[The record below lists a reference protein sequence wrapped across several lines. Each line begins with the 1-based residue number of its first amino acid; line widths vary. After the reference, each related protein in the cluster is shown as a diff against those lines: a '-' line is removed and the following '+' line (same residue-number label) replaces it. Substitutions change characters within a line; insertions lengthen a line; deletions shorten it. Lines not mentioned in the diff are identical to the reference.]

1 MGFLKLISSRDAMA
15 IRCTS
20 CDHEIQ
26 EDDLPRLS
34 DMARVLCP
42 ECHEPLTLPEM
53 TIPLSLTQVHGRMS
67 AAEGLAP
74 EKKYALLILSGSE
87 TGRVIEIDKA
97 LVTIGRSGCDVI
109 LDDPELSRRHARI
122 RIRGAQG
129 DLEDMGS
136 TNGTFVGKERIGEK
150 VVLVNRSKF
159 RVGGVELAFVVTDRL
174 A

>member
-1 MGFLKLISSRDAMA
+1 MA
-15 IRCTS
+15 IRCNS
-20 CDHEIQ
+20 CDHEIH

-34 DMARVLCP
+34 DIARVLCP
-42 ECHEPLTLPEM
+42 QCNEPLTLPEM
-53 TIPLSLTQVHGRMS
+53 TIPLSIAQVQSPASG
-67 AAEGLAP
+67 AGGLSP
-74 EKKYALLILSGSE
+74 DKKYALLVLSGTE
-87 TGRVIEIDKA
+87 TGRVIEIEKA

-122 RIRGAQG
+122 RIRGAEG

-136 TNGTFVGKERIGEK
+136 TNGTFVGNERIHES
-150 VVLVNRSKF
+150 VVIENRSKF

>member
-1 MGFLKLISSRDAMA
+1 MA

-20 CDHEIQ
+20 CGHEIH
-26 EDDLPRLS
+26 EEDLPRLS
-34 DMARVLCP
+34 DVARVLCP
-42 ECHEPLTLPEM
+42 ECHEPLTMPEM
-53 TIPLSLTQVHGRMS
+53 TLPLSMSQVHGRIS
-67 AAEGLAP
+67 PVEGLDP
-74 EKKYALLILSGSE
+74 EKQYALLVLSGSE

-122 RIRGAQG
+122 RVRGAEG
-129 DLEDMGS
+129 VLEDMGS
-136 TNGTFVGKERIGEK
+136 TNGTFVGKERIEES
-150 VVLVNRSKF
+150 VVIENRSRF

>member
-1 MGFLKLISSRDAMA
+1 MS

-122 RIRGAQG
+122 RIRGAEG

>member
-1 MGFLKLISSRDAMA
+1 MA
-15 IRCTS
+15 IRCTH

-34 DMARVLCP
+34 DFARVLCP

-53 TIPLSLTQVHGRMS
+53 TIPLSLTQVKSRMS
-67 AAEGLAP
+67 EVEGLDP
-74 EKKYALLILSGSE
+74 EKKYALLVLSGTE
-87 TGRVIEIDKA
+87 MGRAIEIDKA

-122 RIRGAQG
+122 RIRGSEG

-136 TNGTFVGKERIGEK
+136 TNGTFVGDDRIQK
-150 VVLVNRSKF
+150 SVLIENRSKF
-159 RVGGVELAFVVTDRL
+159 RVGEVELAFVVTDRP

>member
-1 MGFLKLISSRDAMA
+1 MA

-20 CDHEIQ
+20 CNNEIHED
-26 EDDLPRLS
+26 ELPRLAET
-34 DMARVLCP
+34 ARVLCP

-53 TIPLSLTQVHGRMS
+53 TIPLSLTQVQGRMS
-67 AAEGLAP
+67 TDKGLAP
-74 EKKYALLILSGSE
+74 DKKYALLVMSGTE
-87 TGRVIEIDKA
+87 TGRVIEIEKA

-122 RIRGAQG
+122 RIRGSEG

-136 TNGTFVGKERIGEK
+136 TNGTFVGKDRIEK
-150 VVLVNRSKF
+150 SVVIENRSKF
-159 RVGGVELAFVVTDRL
+159 RVGGVELAFVVTDRP